1 MRGRWWPW
9 LLLLLALV
17 PALLV
22 NQRRAPLTN
31 ATPTENVSE
40 AILSNPNTLDPALAT
55 TASDWAVDSNV
66 FQPLFQVGSLGGLS
80 KNLVD
85 KVTFFGHT
93 VTLTIAPTPITGGGH
108 LTATMVAA
116 SLARPLWSEVKSP
129 LAQALLSSVVGS
141 KRVMAGK
148 ARYLSGVGVV
158 NASTLTIRLKHSARK
173 NFLKTLAN
181 PALSIVPVQDM
192 QRGGANW
199 QWMNLYG
206 TGGYRLTNWVPN
218 GSLTLKRVHGRGPT
232 VIDLPVFSS
241 LKAATLAFRNG
252 SVDFVPINATKVTM
266 LRGALSRAV
275 RSLTMPGNLYLV
287 YRSHAPAVSTYPH
300 LSIRQ
305 WVEKSFRGHIA
316 PSSGHWPSA
325 LPSGRPMTIYVNQ
338 NLPEA
343 VQLADTLAH
352 REAGR
357 VTVRRV
363 SLSTLKRLA
372 RHNQIPAYIGQ
383 ANLFRSGTLVPLAP
397 MRALWLINPLYRHA
411 EVYANGSLNW
421 HSLTRRASK

>member
-9 LLLLLALV
+9 LLLILALV

-31 ATPTENVSE
+31 ATPTENASE

-66 FQPLFQVGSLGGLS
+66 FQPLFQIGPSGAVS

-85 KVTFFGHT
+85 KVSLSGHT
-93 VTLTIAPTPITGGGH
+93 VTLTIAPTPLTGGGH

-129 LAQALLSSVVGS
+129 VAQTLLSSVVGS
-141 KRVMAGK
+141 KRVMSGK
-148 ARYLSGVGVV
+148 ARYLSGVAVV
-158 NASTLTIRLKHSARK
+158 NGSTLTIRLKHAAGRS
-173 NFLKTLAN
+173 FLKTLAN
-181 PALSIVPVQDM
+181 PALSVVPVQDM
-192 QRGGANW
+192 QGGGANW

-218 GSLTLKRVHGRGPT
+218 GSLTLTRVRGRGPT
-232 VIDLPVFSS
+232 VIDLPIFSS
-241 LKAATLAFRNG
+241 LKQATLDFRNG
-252 SVDFVPINATKVTM
+252 SVDFVPINATKVTT
-266 LRGALSRAV
+266 LTGSLSRDV
-275 RSLTMPGNLYLV
+275 RSLSIPGNLFLV
-287 YRSHAPAVSTYPH
+287 YRSHAKAISAYPR
-300 LSIRQ
+300 LSIQR
-305 WVEKSFRGHIA
+305 WVDKSFRGHIT
-316 PSSGHWPSA
+316 SKGGHWPGS

-338 NLPEA
+338 NLTEA

-352 REAGR
+352 LEAGR

-363 SLSTLKRLA
+363 SLSTLKSLA
-372 RHNQIPAYIGQ
+372 HHNQISAYIGQ
-383 ANLFRSGTLVPLAP
+383 ANLFKSGTLVPLAP
-397 MRALWLINPLYRHA
+397 MRSLWLVNPLYRHVQ
-411 EVYANGSLNW
+411 VYANGSLNW
-421 HSLTRRASK
+421 HSLTRHTYK